1 MNTTLAILAVVSFMA
16 AIYACG
22 RRDVGG
28 AAAGTVG
35 AVLFG
40 ILAILVGGDHER
52 DRWDAHNSTQDRNS
66 HPRPFLR
73 VWAVSCERGWGQEW
87 GWTISSW

>member
-1 MNTTLAILAVVSFMA
+1 MNTAMVILAVLSFTA

-35 AVLFG
+35 AVLFTV
-40 ILAILVGGDHER
+40 LAIVLGGDHER
-52 DRWDAHNSTQDRNS
+52 DCTGN
-66 HPRPFLR
+66 RPAR
-73 VWAVSCERGWGQEW
+73 
-87 GWTISSW
+87 

>member
-28 AAAGTVG
+28 AAAGVTG
-35 AVLFG
+35 GL
-40 ILAILVGGDHER
+40 LAIAIGGDHKR
-52 DRWDAHNSTQDRNS
+52 DRWDA
-66 HPRPFLR
+66 
-73 VWAVSCERGWGQEW
+73 
-87 GWTISSW
+87 

>member
-1 MNTTLAILAVVSFMA
+1 MNTMLLVLAVLSFMA

-40 ILAILVGGDHER
+40 ILAIVLGGDHER
-52 DRWDAHNSTQDRNS
+52 DRWDA
-66 HPRPFLR
+66 
-73 VWAVSCERGWGQEW
+73 
-87 GWTISSW
+87 